1 MLHIVAIYSGFA
13 GNKCQIDISI
23 WLGTEVWNMFV
34 GRFLAFMSLS
44 GEAVLTVDGFLPK
57 LLAGTVAAWAALYAT
72 TSGVKAIRDW
82 WGIVASDSMP
92 IDEAIGTSELVQIQ
106 GRVRPAKPDDAF
118 VSPILG
124 DECVAYEY
132 EIRKVVQDSGRTQI
146 DSATEYNSFIISDGI
161 TDILVDPDKE
171 SLSLNT
177 TTKTPSTKRS
187 IEQKLADDRLEVDP
201 SVYTSTL
208 GDTTKPIE
216 VSEGTIGVGEKI
228 TVVGKATPVPA
239 EAVTDADAVM
249 LSEDAHLTVMND
261 DSGNTALRK
270 AGRGGFLLLFGIIL
284 AAFTILILTPIVF
297 EIVATVG

>member
-1 MLHIVAIYSGFA
+1 M
-13 GNKCQIDISI
+13 SI
-23 WLGTEVWNMFV
+23 WLGTEAWNMFV
-34 GRFLAFMSLS
+34 GRFLAFISLS
-44 GEAVLTVDGFLPK
+44 EEAVLTVDGFLPK

-72 TSGVKAIRDW
+72 TSGIKAIRDW
-82 WGIVASDSMP
+82 WAIVATDSMP
-92 IDEAIGTSELVQIQ
+92 IDEAIGASELVQIQ
-106 GRVRPAKPDDAF
+106 GRVSPAQPDDAF

-132 EIRKVVQDSGRTQI
+132 DIRKVVQDSGRTRI
-146 DSATEYNSFIISDGI
+146 DSATKYNSFIISDGV
-161 TDILVDPDKE
+161 TDILVDPDNE

-177 TTKTPSTKRS
+177 TTKTPSTKKS

-201 SVYTSTL
+201 SVYTSAL

-249 LSEDAHLTVMND
+249 MSEEAHLTVMND

-270 AGRGGFLLLFGIIL
+270 AGRGGFLLLFGLIL
-284 AAFTILILTPIVF
+284 AAFTILILTPVVL
-297 EIVATVG
+297 EIVSTVG

>member
-1 MLHIVAIYSGFA
+1 
-13 GNKCQIDISI
+13 
-23 WLGTEVWNMFV
+23 MFV

-82 WGIVASDSMP
+82 WGIVATDSMP
-92 IDEAIGTSELVQIQ
+92 IDEAIGTSELAQIQ

-146 DSATEYNSFIISDGI
+146 DSATEYNSFIISDGV

>member
-1 MLHIVAIYSGFA
+1 M
-13 GNKCQIDISI
+13 SI
-23 WLGTEVWNMFV
+23 WLGTEAWNMFV
-34 GRFLAFMSLS
+34 GRFLAFISLS

-57 LLAGTVAAWAALYAT
+57 PLAGTVAAWAALYAT

-82 WGIVASDSMP
+82 WGIVATDSMP
-92 IDEAIGTSELVQIQ
+92 MDEAIEASESVQIQ
-106 GRVRPAKPDDAF
+106 GRVRPAQPDDAF

-124 DECVAYEY
+124 EECVAYEY
-132 EIRKVVQDSGRTQI
+132 DIRKVVQDSGRTRI
-146 DSATEYNSFIISDGI
+146 DSATKYKSFIISDGV

-177 TTKTPSTKRS
+177 TTKTPSRKKS

-201 SVYTSTL
+201 SVYTSIL

-239 EAVTDADAVM
+239 EAVTDADAVIM
-249 LSEDAHLTVMND
+249 SEETHLTVMND

-270 AGRGGFLLLFGIIL
+270 AGRGGFLLLFGVIFG
-284 AAFTILILTPIVF
+284 AFAVFTLTPVVLD
-297 EIVATVG
+297 IVATVR

>member
-1 MLHIVAIYSGFA
+1 M
-13 GNKCQIDISI
+13 SI
-23 WLGTEVWNMFV
+23 WLGTEAWNMFV
-34 GRFLAFMSLS
+34 GRFLAFISLS

-82 WGIVASDSMP
+82 WGIVATDSMP
-92 IDEAIGTSELVQIQ
+92 IDEAIGAGELVQIQ
-106 GRVRPAKPDDAF
+106 GRVRPAQPDDAF

-132 EIRKVVQDSGRTQI
+132 DIRKVVQDSGRTRI
-146 DSATEYNSFIISDGI
+146 DSATKYKSFIISDGV

-177 TTKTPSTKRS
+177 TTKTPSTKKS
-187 IEQKLADDRLEVDP
+187 IEQKLADDRLEVEP
-201 SVYTSTL
+201 SVYTSVL

-249 LSEDAHLTVMND
+249 MSEEAHLTVMND

-270 AGRGGFLLLFGIIL
+270 AGRGGFLLLFGVIL
-284 AAFTILILTPIVF
+284 GAFAILILTPVVL